1 MSVRK
6 KLSLPKT
13 VASKPLVKKPL
24 PHKNKKLKKPTPES
38 HKAVVKKTTR
48 RKPMVAPK
56 KSTARPKKK
65 DYNKLAL
72 LLHKKLHGK
81 LAVMSKGKLET
92 RDEWSTMYSPGVGAV
107 SSHLAKH
114 PKDARIYTIKRNT
127 VAVISDG
134 SAVLGLGNL
143 GAIAALPVMEGKCAI
158 FKTMAGID
166 AFPIVLAT
174 QDSEEIIAAI
184 KAIAPTFGG
193 INLEDISA
201 PRCFVIEERL
211 KAELDIPV
219 MHDDQHGTA
228 IVVLAGL
235 FNAAKVVGKK
245 LESLKVVIV
254 GAGAAGRA
262 VTLLLQKAGITE
274 IIVTDSKGAIYAGRP
289 DLTGYKKELA
299 SSTNLGKIS
308 GDVLSVTAGADV
320 VIGVSGPGTIA
331 PAHIEHMAPRPI
343 VFALAN
349 PIPEIMPEDAKRAGA
364 AVVATGRS
372 DYPNQINNSLAF
384 PGVFLGALD
393 RNIRAI
399 TDDMKLAA
407 AKKIASLIKQPTADL
422 IIPPVMTPGLVKA
435 VASVIR

>member
-1 MSVRK
+1 MINQK
-6 KLSLPKT
+6 KT
-13 VASKPLVKKPL
+13 VAKKVVKHKTVTKVVSKKVILTKKP
-24 PHKNKKLKKPTPES
+24 
-38 HKAVVKKTTR
+38 VVKKTT
-48 RKPMVAPK
+48 PA
-56 KSTARPKKK
+56 PKKK

-72 LLHKKLHGK
+72 ALHKKLKGK
-81 LAVMSKGKLET
+81 LEVVSKGKLET
-92 RDEWSTMYSPGVGAV
+92 RDDWSTMYSPGVGAV
-107 SSHLAKH
+107 SSYIAKH
-114 PKDARIYTIKRNT
+114 PKEAREYTIKKNT

-143 GAIAALPVMEGKCAI
+143 GALAALPVMEGKCAI
-158 FKTMAGID
+158 FKEMAGVD
-166 AFPIVLAT
+166 AFPIVLDT
-174 QDSEEIIAAI
+174 QDTEEIIAVI

-211 KAELDIPV
+211 KKELSIPV

-235 FNAAKVVGKK
+235 INASKVVGKK

-262 VTLLLQKAGITE
+262 VTLMLQKAGISN
-274 IIVTDSKGAIYAGRP
+274 IIVTDSTGAIYAGRP

-299 SSTNLGKIS
+299 RTTNADKVT
-308 GDVLSVTAGADV
+308 GDVMNVVTGADV
-320 VIGVSGPGTIA
+320 IVGVSGPGTIA
-331 PAHIEHMAPRPI
+331 PAHVEKMAKDAI

-372 DYPNQINNSLAF
+372 DYANQVNNSLAF
-384 PGVFLGALD
+384 PGVFRGALD
-393 RNIRAI
+393 RNVRAI

-407 AKKIASLIKQPTADL
+407 AKKIASLVKKPTAEL
-422 IIPPVMTPGLVKA
+422 VIPPVMTPGLVRA
-435 VASVIR
+435 VASVIK